1 MVLSTISKS
10 IRGIMYKLEDI
21 PMFSH
26 LPRPYFSMLN
36 DKLFVKK
43 YTKGSIVFYEGDR
56 SDYMYIVL
64 EGSVKMYKT
73 TPKGNQIHINTLQA
87 PSLIGEYACFEQ
99 QPFPATCE
107 FESNGVMGMLPFAT
121 IMELLNNRDFS
132 YEIIKSLT
140 GKVMLLSTLVHK
152 ETVLSS
158 EAKVADILI
167 HKPNIFK
174 RLKNSEIAS
183 ILNLTP
189 ETFSRILAKF
199 KKEKIITL
207 TNHQL
212 DILDRDKLFVI
223 LETNKIKECSNCILS
238 FKEKIGYKEEG

>member
-1 MVLSTISKS
+1 MVLCSSSRKEGAT
-10 IRGIMYKLEDI
+10 MYKLEDI

-26 LPRPYFSMLN
+26 LPKPYFATLN
-36 DKLFVKK
+36 DKLFIKK
-43 YTKGSIVFYEGDR
+43 YKKNSIVFYEGDK
-56 SDYMYIVL
+56 SNYMYILL

-73 TPKGNQIHINTLQA
+73 TPKGNQIHINILQA

-107 FESNGVMGMLPFAT
+107 FVTDGTMGLLPFDV
-121 IMELLNNRDFS
+121 ILELLGNKDFS

-140 GKVMLLSTLVHK
+140 GKVMLLSALIHK

-158 EAKVADILI
+158 EAKVADII
-167 HKPNIFK
+167 VNKPQVFQ

-189 ETFSRILAKF
+189 ETLSRILAKF
-199 KKEKIITL
+199 KREKIISL
-207 TNHQL
+207 KNHKL
-212 DILDRDKLFVI
+212 DILDRDKLLVI
-223 LETNKIKECSNCILS
+223 LETNKIKECTNCIAT
-238 FKEKIGYKEEG
+238 FKEQMGLE

>member
-1 MVLSTISKS
+1 
-10 IRGIMYKLEDI
+10 MYKLEDI

-26 LPRPYFSMLN
+26 LPKSYFTLLHE
-36 DKLFVKK
+36 KLFVKHYAK
-43 YTKGSIVFYEGDR
+43 NSIVFYEGE
-56 SDYMYIVL
+56 SSKYIYIIL

-73 TPKGNQIHINTLQA
+73 TPKGNHIHINTLKA
-87 PSLIGEYACFEQ
+87 PSLVGEYACFEQ

-107 FESNGVMGMLPFAT
+107 FITDGTMGMLPFET
-121 IMELLNNRDFS
+121 VLDLLNNREFS

-140 GKVMLLSTLVHK
+140 GKIMLLSTLVHQ

-158 EAKVADILI
+158 EAKVADIII
-167 HKPNIFK
+167 HKPNIFQ

-199 KKEKIITL
+199 KKEKIIRL
-207 TNHQL
+207 KNHKL
-212 DILDRDKLFVI
+212 EILDRDKLSLI
-223 LETNKIKECSNCILS
+223 LETNKIKECTNCILS
-238 FKEKIGYKEEG
+238 FKEKIGYKDEA